1 MPAVF
6 GLRRR
11 STGLVT
17 ELRSSRRLII
27 GLQHLRTLALGALVV
42 AGLSS
47 IAGAAMTPE
56 QRAAILAATTDFS
69 AAERFEALSGGS
81 ATNRSTLNRNAFSQP
96 SANLSFEQRAD
107 FFVGNGL
114 FRRNWVIA
122 PSSTQGAD
130 GLGPLYTPVAARAAT
145 SRTAGGIRPPGPTT
159 PPSRCSCAFRSRRA
173 TTPSGHFWRIMG

>member
-11 STGLVT
+11 STGLVIG
-17 ELRSSRRLII
+17 LRSSRDLVI
-27 GLQHLRTLALGALVV
+27 GLRHLRTLALGALVV

-47 IAGAAMTPE
+47 IAAAAMTLE
-56 QRAAILAATTDFS
+56 QRAAILAPTTDFS

-81 ATNRSTLNRNAFSQP
+81 ATNGSTLNRNAFSLP
-96 SANLSFEQRAD
+96 LANLSFEQRAD

-114 FRRNWVIA
+114 FRRNGVIA

-130 GLGPLYTPVAARAAT
+130 GLGPLYNARGCQGCHP
-145 SRTAGGIRPPGPTT
+145 RMAGGIRPPGPTT
-159 PPSRCSCAFRSRRA
+159 PPSRCSCAFRSAARR
-173 TTPSGHFWRIMG
+173 R